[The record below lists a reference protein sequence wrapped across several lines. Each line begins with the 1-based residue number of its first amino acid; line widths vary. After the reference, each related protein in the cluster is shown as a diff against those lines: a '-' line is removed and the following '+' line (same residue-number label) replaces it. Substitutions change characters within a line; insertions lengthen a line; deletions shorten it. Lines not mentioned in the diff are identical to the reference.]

1 MDGVEGL
8 YVVHF
13 GIPTYYG
20 SGVIVLETE
29 RFFGGDSMYYYVGD
43 YKVNGAAIIGKGR
56 VVLHTSI
63 PNVPTIF
70 GDVTGKFNVELSGV
84 IGNERI
90 EGSMRRPDMPAIALP
105 IVLIFREKLP

>member
-8 YVVHF
+8 YIVHF
-13 GIPTYYG
+13 GIPTFYG

-43 YKVNGAAIIGKGR
+43 YKVNGNAITGRGK
-56 VVLHTSI
+56 VVLHTAI

-70 GDVTGKFNVELSGV
+70 GDVTGAFNVELNGV
-84 IGNERI
+84 IGNDRI
-90 EGSMRRPDMPAIALP
+90 DGSMRRPDIPAINLP
-105 IVLIFREKLP
+105 IVLSFRERLP